1 MKWPHKKISTF
12 CRTGSGGTPSTK
24 KKDVY
29 YGGDIPWVK
38 SGELKDDILLST
50 EETITPLGLQESS
63 ARLVPSG
70 AVLIAMYGAT
80 VGKTALLGINAT
92 TNQAVCHIIPN
103 PQVANSKFVWYAIRK
118 KVPELLARRIGG
130 AQPNINQKIIKD
142 TTIPLP
148 PLSEQRRIV
157 EILDQ
162 ADALRKKRAEAD
174 AKAARILPA
183 LFYKM
188 FGDPA
193 TNPKGWKTV
202 RFGDVIVETQY
213 GTSVRANT
221 NRKGLPVLR
230 MNNIDVDGHLD
241 LRDLKYVDLPKSDQK
256 KYLLARGD
264 ILFNRTNSRELVGK
278 TGLWRGEME
287 AVPASYIIR
296 IRVDRSIVLPEF
308 IWAYM
313 NCPFIKQLLL
323 NKARRAIG
331 MANINAKEVRSLP
344 LILPDRDRQETFVE
358 HIMLLERLRG
368 QRNSTAR
375 AVDRLFETLLH
386 RAFTGDLTAQWREA
400 HMKELLEEME
410 QQAKALG
417 ASAAEKITPKTKS
430 KRRAGRRA
438 KRAKEKQ
445 L

>member
-1 MKWPHKKISTF
+1 
-12 CRTGSGGTPSTK
+12 
-24 KKDVY
+24 
-29 YGGDIPWVK
+29 
-38 SGELKDDILLST
+38 
-50 EETITPLGLQESS
+50 
-63 ARLVPSG
+63 
-70 AVLIAMYGAT
+70 
-80 VGKTALLGINAT
+80 
-92 TNQAVCHIIPN
+92 
-103 PQVANSKFVWYAIRK
+103 
-118 KVPELLARRIGG
+118 LA
-130 AQPNINQKIIKD
+130 K
-142 TTIPLP
+142 
-148 PLSEQRRIV
+148 
-157 EILDQ
+157 
-162 ADALRKKRAEAD
+162 
-174 AKAARILPA
+174 
-183 LFYKM
+183 
-188 FGDPA
+188 
-193 TNPKGWKTV
+193 
-202 RFGDVIVETQY
+202 
-213 GTSVRANT
+213 
-221 NRKGLPVLR
+221 
-230 MNNIDVDGHLD
+230 
-241 LRDLKYVDLPKSDQK
+241 
-256 KYLLARGD
+256 GD

-331 MANINAKEVRSLP
+331 MANINAKEVQSLP

-417 ASAAEKITPKTKS
+417 A
-430 KRRAGRRA
+430 
-438 KRAKEKQ
+438 
-445 L
+445 